1 MAALVAVPSPGITA
15 DSLFQIETYLA
26 ALVETAELVPQEQER
41 EFLAE
46 FQQALSTAV
55 EQRDRVGQY
64 MAHLETQAAFA
75 KAEIERL
82 RQRKGAYERAF
93 ERVEQYVLNTIEF
106 LGADSRGARRKLEGN
121 TVTFS
126 ARACPPSIEIV
137 DESAVP
143 SEFKTLTIRLPAS
156 TWEQVLDS
164 LDIEP
169 RAEILRQVQ
178 RAECEVSK
186 SGIKTAL
193 DAGASVPGAV
203 LSTGKLSLRRS

>member
-1 MAALVAVPSPGITA
+1 MAALVVVPSPGITA
-15 DSLFQIETYLA
+15 DSLFQIEEYLA
-26 ALVETAELVPQEQER
+26 AMVETADLVPQAQEQ

-46 FQQALSTAV
+46 FRLALSTAI

-82 RQRKGAYERAF
+82 RQRKGVYDRAF

-106 LGADSRGARRKLEGN
+106 LGADPKGARRKLEGK

-126 ARACPPSIEIV
+126 ARACPPSVEIL
-137 DESAVP
+137 DEAAVP
-143 SEFKTLTIRLPAS
+143 AEFKTLTIRLPAT
-156 TWEQVLDS
+156 TWELLLDS
-164 LDIEP
+164 LVIEQ
-169 RAEILRQVQ
+169 RAEILRQVK

-186 SGIKTAL
+186 SVIKAAI
-193 DAGASVPGAV
+193 DSGASVPGAAI
-203 LSTGKLSLRRS
+203 STGKLSLRRS

>member
-26 ALVETAELVPQEQER
+26 ALVETADFVPPEQEQ

-46 FQQALSTAV
+46 FQQKLLTAV

-64 MAHLETQAAFA
+64 LAHLETQAAFA
-75 KAEIERL
+75 KAEIDRL

-93 ERVEQYVLNTIEF
+93 QRVEQYVLNTIEF
-106 LGADSRGARRKLEGN
+106 LGVDARGARRKLEGT

-126 ARACPPSIEIV
+126 ARVCPPSVEIV

-143 SEFKTLTIRLPAS
+143 SEFKTLTLRLPAT
-156 TWEQVLDS
+156 TWEQLLDS
-164 LDIEP
+164 LDIEQ
-169 RAEILRQVQ
+169 RAEILRQVK

-186 SGIKTAL
+186 SGIKAAL
-193 DAGASVPGAV
+193 DSGASVPGAA
-203 LSTGKLSLRRS
+203 LATGKLSLRRS